1 MGIFSKKPPCPICGG
16 KISFF
21 LPTKIEGEYICDDC
35 SGKIDMQDEI
45 KNQITL
51 QGFRDYLA
59 FHGENQ
65 ILKNS
70 FVISEKLDFGCF
82 DTKLIFDYENRLFC
96 LGKQPDKTVFEGAQV
111 ESFTIKE
118 DGNLLF
124 EGSSRGLMR
133 YKSTVPER
141 VAAIA
146 PQISMMAM
154 TQNMADN
161 IERFTDDDD
170 KNRKSSYCS
179 RMDIPEPFQQFYVE
193 LHLAHPYWET
203 IRCDMSAPDFS
214 NDHPDINDYMQEYQR
229 DAEVMER
236 LARAF
241 MEVSFPG
248 ADEVNVNG
256 SNTVPFP
263 AQTSAPTG
271 DAIAEIRKCKAL
283 MEEGIITKEEFDAK
297 KKQLLGI

>member
-51 QGFRDYLA
+51 QGLRDYLA
-59 FHGENQ
+59 FHNENQ
-65 ILKNS
+65 ALKNS

-82 DTKLIFDYENRLFC
+82 DTKLIFDYENSLFC
-96 LGKQPDKTVFEGAQV
+96 LSKQPDKTIFEGAQLKL
-111 ESFTIKE
+111 FTIKE

-124 EGSSRGLMR
+124 EGSLKGLTR
-133 YKSTVPER
+133 YKSTVAER
-141 VAAIA
+141 VAALA
-146 PQISMMAM
+146 PQIGMMAM

-161 IERFTDDDD
+161 IERFTGDDD
-170 KNRKSSYCS
+170 KNKKSSYRP

-193 LHLAHPYWET
+193 LHLEHPYWHT

-214 NDHPDINDYMQEYQR
+214 NDHPDVSDYMREYQR
-229 DAEVMER
+229 DVEVMER

-248 ADEVNVNG
+248 TNEITVNG
-256 SNTVPFP
+256 SAFEPFAP
-263 AQTSAPTG
+263 QVSAPPG
-271 DAIAEIRKCKAL
+271 DAIAEIRKCKEL
-283 MEEGIITKEEFDAK
+283 MEEGIISKEEFDAK